1 MGLLFIGLFNFIG
14 IKIRQFLLACYR
26 MKTDKWVW
34 IFVIFLLV
42 VGGFRPL
49 IGMYMV
55 SQGYKCTE
63 WAETYF
69 GIRQRCVRWT
79 K

>member
-1 MGLLFIGLFNFIG
+1 
-14 IKIRQFLLACYR
+14 
-26 MKTDKWVW
+26 MKYDNWVW
-34 IFVIFLLV
+34 YFVLFLLV

-49 IGMYMV
+49 IAVYMI
-55 SQGYKCTE
+55 SQGYKCAE
-63 WAETYF
+63 WTDSSYF